1 MYSWVCSQC
10 GASGLLISLGH
21 YNAHFEDCKAHT
33 GDKILLLVVTNF
45 ALTFRSSRFDGRG
58 PGLIDET
65 QVWPEKVVF
74 TGERGVVLTEV
85 DEEFELLTICS
96 FDCLE

>member
-1 MYSWVCSQC
+1 MPWCFYSASS
-10 GASGLLISLGH
+10 ASGTALQQSPFGQH
-21 YNAHFEDCKAHT
+21 NPK
-33 GDKILLLVVTNF
+33 LV
-45 ALTFRSSRFDGRG
+45 LTFRSSRLDGRG

-74 TGERGVVLTEV
+74 TGERGVLLTEV

-96 FDCLE
+96 LDCLK